1 MVASGT
7 LEEMDG
13 TAIRAGGA
21 AVPPPSWLRGM
32 IAATRLAGE
41 RPALWVLALSA
52 FLARGGI
59 LLLAAP
65 IVALPSF
72 VALATFVGP
81 TSVTPAGPTPRFV
94 LMAAGAVAIALA
106 AIVAGTVIAA
116 AAETA
121 LYRATIEPGPGDG
134 DGVMAALRPVA
145 RPGAGTDPGAARG
158 IVRVAVIRLTLLL
171 PVAGAIAASLPAYI
185 SAGYRELSLPSDLGV
200 PLWARVVAGAPAAT
214 AAIVAT
220 WLACEVVGGLAARRV
235 VLAGDGAVR
244 ALAAA
249 AVDLA
254 RTPATSLATLLTGL
268 AGSIVA
274 LGLALL
280 ATAVIGSWAE
290 AAVLGGPALP
300 ELILVALALAVTWL
314 ALLAVAAAAAAWR
327 AALWT
332 AQSARRIAVSD

>member
-13 TAIRAGGA
+13 TPIRAGGPA
-21 AVPPPSWLRGM
+21 GPPPSWLRGAVGASRM
-32 IAATRLAGE
+32 AAE
-41 RPALWVLALSA
+41 RPGLWVLALTA

-94 LMAAGAVAIALA
+94 ILAAGAVALALA

-121 LYRATIEPGPGDG
+121 LHRATTEPGQGDG
-134 DGVMAALRPVA
+134 DEVMVALRPGPP
-145 RPGAGTDPGAARG
+145 RGRGGGRG
-158 IVRVAVIRLTLLL
+158 IVRVVAIRLTLLL
-171 PVAGAIAASLPAYI
+171 PVAAATAASVPAYVA
-185 SAGYRELSLPSDLGV
+185 AGYRELSLPSDLGV
-200 PLWARVVAGAPAAT
+200 PLWARIVAGAPVAT
-214 AAIVAT
+214 GAIVVT
-220 WLACEVVGGLAARRV
+220 WLACEVVGGLASRRV
-235 VLAGDGAVR
+235 VLAGDGALR

-249 AVDLA
+249 VVDLA
-254 RTPATSLATLLTGL
+254 RTPATSLATLVVSL

-274 LGLALL
+274 LGLALM
-280 ATAVIGSWAE
+280 ATAVIGAWAE
-290 AAVLGGPALP
+290 TTVLGGPAWP
-300 ELILVALALAVTWL
+300 ELMLVALALAVTWL

-327 AALWT
+327 ATLWT
-332 AQSARRIAVSD
+332 AQLARRMAVTG